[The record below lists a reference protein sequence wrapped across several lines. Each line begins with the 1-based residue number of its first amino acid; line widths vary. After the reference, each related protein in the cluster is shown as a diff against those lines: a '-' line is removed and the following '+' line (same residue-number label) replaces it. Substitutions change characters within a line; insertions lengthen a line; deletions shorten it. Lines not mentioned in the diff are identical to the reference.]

1 MGVDSETC
9 PLCAGQSV
17 AAYHRDKQRPYLRC
31 ARCQLVFVPAANH
44 LSATRE
50 KAVYDRHENS
60 PDDQGYRNFL
70 SRLAVPLI
78 ERLPTRAQG
87 LDFGSGPGA
96 TLSVMLEERG
106 HEVALYDPF
115 YANDPATLET
125 TYDFITAS
133 EVVEHLSAPGAEL
146 QRLWG
151 LLRPGGILGLMTKRV
166 RNQAA
171 FATWHYKADPT
182 HISFFSKAC
191 FEFLGTGWGAAPAFV
206 DADVVLFR
214 KSGDSAPRGGPGR
227 MRPRFPLPLPVLN
240 D

>member
-1 MGVDSETC
+1 MRFYMGVNGETC
-9 PLCAGQSV
+9 PLCAGHRV
-17 AAYHRDKQRPYLRC
+17 GAYHRDKLRPYLHC
-31 ARCQLVFVPAANH
+31 TRCQLVFVPAANH
-44 LSATRE
+44 LSVTQE
-50 KAVYDRHENS
+50 KAEYERHENS

-70 SRLAVPLI
+70 SRLAMPLL
-78 ERLPTRAQG
+78 ERLPKRAHG

-115 YANDPATLET
+115 YANDAAALET

-166 RNQAA
+166 RDQVA
-171 FATWHYKADPT
+171 FASWHYKADPT
-182 HISFFSKAC
+182 HISFFSRGS
-191 FEFLGTGWGAAPAFV
+191 FEFLGTEWGAEPAFV
-206 DADVVLFR
+206 GDDVVFFR
-214 KSGDSAPRGGPGR
+214 KSGDSAPRWGR
-227 MRPRFPLPLPVLN
+227 GKSG
-240 D
+240 